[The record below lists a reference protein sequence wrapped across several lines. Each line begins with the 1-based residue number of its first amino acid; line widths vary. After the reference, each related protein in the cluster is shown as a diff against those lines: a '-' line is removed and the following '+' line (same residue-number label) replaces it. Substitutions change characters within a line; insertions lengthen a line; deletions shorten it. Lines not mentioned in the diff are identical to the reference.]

1 MLALIV
7 FRTQNIEWIRG
18 ITLTPSRVLFVH
30 NLDQGLL
37 GILRPRFE
45 DVSNI
50 PIFISSLKVLRES
63 SSGAKFVSDLI
74 PSLGGRIL
82 EWVTYFSHEGDEAWQ
97 PSDDTVWHAL
107 NCWRDRIWCSLTVR
121 GCVDP
126 CTLPVR

>member
-18 ITLTPSRVLFVH
+18 ITLTPSRILFVH

-50 PIFISSLKVLRES
+50 PVFISSLEVLKDS
-63 SSGAKFVSDLI
+63 SNGAKFVSDLI

-82 EWVTYFSHEGDEAWQ
+82 EWVTRFSHEGDEAWQ
-97 PSDDTVWHAL
+97 PSDDTEKQGNVA
-107 NCWRDRIWCSLTVR
+107 RTV
-121 GCVDP
+121 
-126 CTLPVR
+126 LLA